1 MCARSFR
8 QSGDTLE
15 SFRKRKSCD
24 NGENP
29 DIRVHRNHWWS
40 RCFKFERIEHFIA
53 GRGLTTRHALRQRR
67 AHHLQLSGQ
76 TTGEDRF
83 ALRVERSGRRS
94 WLLAISIWL
103 AQQSRA
109 RISEGSHGYTAEVSI
124 HALLSRAG
132 GGDGNHFHDQW
143 LRISNYRR

>member
-1 MCARSFR
+1 MVFCGKELSDRYENS
-8 QSGDTLE
+8 DT
-15 SFRKRKSCD
+15 
-24 NGENP
+24 
-29 DIRVHRNHWWS
+29 RVHRNHRWS
-40 RCFKFERIEHFIA
+40 RRFKFERIEHFIA
-53 GRGLTTRHALRQRR
+53 GRELTTRHALRQRR

-76 TTGEDRF
+76 TTVEDRF
-83 ALRVERSGRRS
+83 ALRVERSHRRS